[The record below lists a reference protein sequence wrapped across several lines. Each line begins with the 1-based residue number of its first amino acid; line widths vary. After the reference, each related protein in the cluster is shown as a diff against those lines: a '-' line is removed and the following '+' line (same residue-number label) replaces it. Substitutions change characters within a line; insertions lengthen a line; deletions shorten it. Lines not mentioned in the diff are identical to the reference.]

1 MALNA
6 QDTYANWQAVQAN
19 ADWWSPTLN
28 NVFNVET
35 LKTMALLPAIK
46 IVQFYVNNPT
56 QDSRTR
62 VAWHTAIAPLY
73 EGGNVPNFVWQ
84 SPLVLYPNSNL
95 AFVSQPLSFSFL
107 SRHFSCYFKFSL
119 LLYVAART
127 SSGP

>member
-28 NVFNVET
+28 NVFNIET

-62 VAWHTAIAPLY
+62 VAWHAAIAPLY

-95 AFVSQPLSFSFL
+95 AFVSQPLSFFIFC
-107 SRHFSCYFKFSL
+107 RHFSCYFKFSL

>member
-19 ADWWSPTLN
+19 SDWWSPTLN

-62 VAWHTAIAPLY
+62 VAWHTAIAPL
-73 EGGNVPNFVWQ
+73 
-84 SPLVLYPNSNL
+84 
-95 AFVSQPLSFSFL
+95 
-107 SRHFSCYFKFSL
+107 
-119 LLYVAART
+119 
-127 SSGP
+127 